1 MIGSIAGDI
10 IGSRFEFRKSAKFK
24 FKLFTDESRYTDDT
38 VLTVALTDSILNDKN
53 WPETIREYYHKYP
66 DRGYG
71 GGFKKWIKS
80 NSSEGYGSYG
90 NGSAMR
96 VSPIGWACSTL
107 SETLDLAEASAVAT
121 HNHEEGI
128 KGAQA
133 IAGCIYLARKGYS
146 KNEIRRFARIF
157 YRIPNNMKIA
167 RRINKYNIQDK
178 KECSCQKTVPLAVR
192 AFLSSRDFISSI
204 RLAVMLGGDT
214 DTIAAMTGGIAEAY
228 YGVSNINIPLRNQ
241 IYKIVDKD
249 LIDILYKF
257 YNKLKKEIPHEIR

>member
-96 VSPIGWACSTL
+96 VSPIGWTCSTL
-107 SETLDLAEASAVAT
+107 DETLYLADISATAT

-178 KECSCQKTVPLAVR
+178 KECSCQETIPLAIR
-192 AFLSSRDFISSI
+192 AFLSSRDFMSAI
-204 RLAVMLGGDT
+204 RLAVTIGGDT
-214 DTIAAMTGGIAEAY
+214 DTIAAMAGGIAEAY
-228 YGVSNINIPLRNQ
+228 YGVSTIPDVIIKKLFE
-241 IYKIVDKD
+241 IVDPE
-249 LIDILYKF
+249 LMNVTCKF
-257 YNKLKKEIPHEIR
+257 YEKLKKETTNDIR